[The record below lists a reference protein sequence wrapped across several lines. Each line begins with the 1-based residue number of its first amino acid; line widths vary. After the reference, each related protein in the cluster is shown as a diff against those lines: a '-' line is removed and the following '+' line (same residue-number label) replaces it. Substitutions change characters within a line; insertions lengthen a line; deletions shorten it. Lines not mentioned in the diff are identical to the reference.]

1 MLKRLMITLLTGA
14 LAGAPMAT
22 GAQARGGGGG
32 HAGGIGGGNFGGM
45 GEAHIGGMSEAHFGA
60 LDGAHVGRLGGDHIG
75 HFGRRQSYGY
85 GDYTCQLYQPS
96 DEYTQPYCY

>member
-1 MLKRLMITLLTGA
+1 
-14 LAGAPMAT
+14 
-22 GAQARGGGGG
+22 
-32 HAGGIGGGNFGGM
+32 
-45 GEAHIGGMSEAHFGA
+45 MSEAHFGA